1 MNTNHVNIQELHIG
15 ISLPDELKHLL
26 TMANNLWWSFSEEA
40 QELYRNLNPE
50 VWEAS
55 EHNPLEVLNS
65 LSSEDLE
72 HCKNDPVFMSR
83 LNDVWG
89 HYTDYMKNP
98 RWFDLE
104 HAKSHP
110 DMLVAYFSMEY
121 GLHESIQIYSGG
133 LGILSGD
140 HCKAATDIGLPL
152 VAVGLLYRHGN
163 FHQYLNTDGWQQE
176 YSPYQEFSKW
186 PVNPVLD
193 AAGQPVIITVEGPNH
208 PVYAKVWEMYVG
220 SVRMILL
227 DTDIDQNQDMDRKI
241 TGQLYSGDIV
251 MRIRQ
256 EIILGIGGT
265 RALEALD
272 IHPTVYHVNEGHPAF
287 LVLERVKQLKSQQG
301 LDLAAASELVQKS
314 TLFTTHTPVPAG
326 FDLFPKSLIEEYIC
340 PIYNRHG
347 ISINDIMPWGRIR
360 PNDETESFSM
370 AILGIKMSTFR
381 NGVSKL
387 HGEVARKMFR
397 ELWQNVHEPFLP
409 VGHITN
415 GVHLPTW
422 IAEDM
427 QQLHHRYL
435 GENWHLKPY
444 DFSIWQLAGS
454 IPDLELL
461 KIKQQLRARLI
472 GYTREKLKKQI
483 GNRNGSLGELRKAET
498 VLNPDSLTIGF
509 ARRFATYKRG
519 YMIFMDEER
528 LAKILNHP
536 EHPVQLI
543 IAGKAHPKDTA
554 GKEII
559 KKIIHIARKP
569 EFRDRVVFLEDYDM
583 CMARYLAAGV
593 DVWLNTPR
601 RPMEASGTSGMKIAA
616 NGGLNLSILDGWWAE
631 GYNGNNGWSIGFG
644 EEYQDQDYQNFVES
658 QELYNKLENEIV
670 PMFYHLDKAGLPRDW
685 IDMMKDA
692 IGSIC
697 AFFNTSRMVME
708 YTDNYYLPL
717 HEQFTKLTRDNLQG
731 LTSHMEWKG
740 WIAEKWPQVKFISA
754 GVEAASPV
762 MGGQVQLK
770 ASVHLGDLKAEEVRV
785 YAVLE
790 YNAKDRAF
798 AKPFFVPLEHVGG
811 EGEQSFWQKEY
822 TVVNSGKLRAG
833 FVLVPENSGMRQDFA
848 SSLAVWY

>member
-1 MNTNHVNIQELHIG
+1 METNHINIQELHIG

-26 TMANNLWWSFSEEA
+26 DMAHNLWWSFNEEA
-40 QELYRNLNPE
+40 QDLYRSLKPN
-50 VWEAS
+50 VWES
-55 EHNPLEVLNS
+55 SDHNPLEVLMS
-65 LSSEDLE
+65 LSKKDINR
-72 HCKNDPVFMSR
+72 CKHDPVFMSR
-83 LNDVWG
+83 LNDVWEQ
-89 HYTDYMKNP
+89 YTDYMKNP
-98 RWFDLE
+98 RWFELE
-104 HAKSHP
+104 HGKKHA

-140 HCKAATDIGLPL
+140 HCKAATDIGLPF
-152 VAVGLLYRHGN
+152 VAVGLLYRYGN

-186 PVNPVLD
+186 PVTPALD
-193 AAGQPVIITVEGPNH
+193 AKGQPVVIMVEGPEY
-208 PVYAKVWEMYVG
+208 PVYARVWEMYVG
-220 SVRMILL
+220 SVRMLLL
-227 DTDIDQNQDMDRKI
+227 DTDLDENQDADRKI
-241 TGQLYSGDIV
+241 SGQLYSGDIV

-256 EIILGIGGT
+256 EIVLGIGGT
-265 RALEALD
+265 RALEALG
-272 IHPTVYHVNEGHPAF
+272 IYPTVYHINEGHPAF
-287 LVLERVKQLKSQQG
+287 LVLERVKQLKSKG
-301 LDLAAASELVQKS
+301 LDIASASELVQKS

-326 FDLFPKSLIEEYIC
+326 FDLFPKALIRERIC
-340 PIYNRHG
+340 PIYEKHG
-347 ISINDIMPWGRIR
+347 MTIDDIMPWGRVQ
-360 PNDETESFSM
+360 PEDGTEPFSM

-387 HGEVARKMFR
+387 HGQVARKMFQ
-397 ELWQNVHEPFLP
+397 ELWQDEYKPFLP

-415 GVHLPTW
+415 GVHLPSW

-427 QQLHHRYL
+427 QQLYHRYL

-444 DFSIWQLAGS
+444 DFSVWELAKS

-461 KIKQQLRARLI
+461 KTKQQLRARLI

-483 GNRNGSLGELRKAET
+483 QNRNGSLSELRKAET
-498 VLNPDSLTIGF
+498 VLNPDRLTIGF

-519 YMIFMDEER
+519 YMIFMDEQR

-536 EHPVQLI
+536 KYPVQLI
-543 IAGKAHPKDTA
+543 IAGKAHPNDNE

-569 EFRDRVVFLEDYDM
+569 AFRDSVVFLEDYDM
-583 CMARYLAAGV
+583 CMARQLAAGV
-593 DVWLNTPR
+593 DVWLNTPK

-631 GYNGNNGWSIGFG
+631 GYNGNNGWAIGFG

-685 IDMMKDA
+685 IDMMKDS

-697 AFFNTSRMVME
+697 SFFNTSRMVMD
-708 YTDNYYLPL
+708 YTAEYYLPL
-717 HEQFTKLTRDNLQG
+717 HELFSRLTKDNLQG
-731 LTSHMEWKG
+731 LSQYMTWKQKVT
-740 WIAEKWPQVKFISA
+740 AKWPQVRFVHA
-754 GVEAASPV
+754 GVEANNPN
-762 MGGQVQLK
+762 MGDKVKLK
-770 ASVHLGDLKAEEVRV
+770 ASIHLGELEAEDIQV

-790 YNAKDRAF
+790 YNARDQVF
-798 AKPFFVPLEHVGG
+798 TKPFFVPLDHVQQQG
-811 EGEQSFWQKEY
+811 EENLWEKEY

-833 FVLVPENSGMRQDFA
+833 FM
-848 SSLAVWY
+848 LAPKSPIQQGFEDHLTIWY